1 MKDLLVVSNGYGEDD
16 IACKIV
22 DALRDEAKGTLTID
36 GWPMVGE
43 GAAYRARAIPI
54 VGAPNTLPNAGFPT
68 TISWPYL
75 MQDLRAGWIATY
87 WRQLRAARAMRSHY
101 RMAIAV
107 GDIVPIAVSVLARA
121 RFLFVGC
128 AKSSY
133 YRSISRYTWFERN
146 LLRRFC
152 ELTFPRDALTEDELS
167 RARVPS
173 RYVGNSMMDGLE
185 GTGDRFGIADDKLVV
200 AMLAGTRR
208 DTEQN
213 ILDLIAAAARVTKIA
228 EAPASYRFIF
238 AVGTALD
245 PYAVQRLLDADGRAR
260 NWSVSCAEVSKGIV
274 LRAVS
279 PLGAEVLLVKSQ
291 FADVLRLA
299 TVVVGMA
306 GTANEQAVGL
316 GLPLINVPSAGI
328 QGETYVAMKMQYFGE
343 AAIAVRRDPNE
354 IASAIVSLMS
364 DPERRARMAQ
374 AGRSRMGEPGAS
386 RAIAREVLARLA
398 ST

>member
-22 DALRDEAKGTLTID
+22 DALRAETASTLTIE

-43 GAAYRARAIPI
+43 GMAYRARAIPI
-54 VGAPNTLPNAGFPT
+54 VGTPNTLPNAGFAT
-68 TISWPYL
+68 TMSWPYL
-75 MQDLRAGWIATY
+75 LQDLRAGWISTY
-87 WRQLRAARAMRSHY
+87 WRQLRAAHAMRSQY
-101 RMAIAV
+101 RMALAV
-107 GDIVPIAVSVLARA
+107 GDIVPIAASVLARA

-133 YRSISRYTWFERN
+133 YRTIGRYTRLERG
-146 LLRRFC
+146 LLRQFC
-152 ELTFPRDALTEDELS
+152 ELTFPRDALSLEELS
-167 RARVPS
+167 RARVPT

-185 GTGDRFGIADDKLVV
+185 GTGDRFGIPNDMRVV

-208 DTEQN
+208 DAEQN
-213 ILDLIAAAARVTKIA
+213 LLDLAAAITRVGEIA
-228 EAPASYRFIF
+228 ETPAAFRFVF
-238 AVGTALD
+238 AVGQALD
-245 PYAVQRLLDADGRAR
+245 PHVIRRRLETGAR
-260 NWSVSCAEVSKGIV
+260 TREWSVTCEGVTTGVV

-279 PLGAEVLLVKSQ
+279 SQGVEMLLVKSQ

-299 TVVVGMA
+299 TIVVGMA

-328 QGETYVAMKMQYFGE
+328 QGEAYVAMKMQYFGD
-343 AAIAVRRDPNE
+343 AAIAVNRDPDK
-354 IASAIVSLMS
+354 IASAINDLMS

-374 AGRSRMGEPGAS
+374 AGRARMGEPGAS

-398 ST
+398 QA